1 MEGLRHSIYVLI
13 LTPANQETVNLSKKS
28 VPWPAA
34 HSNTVATL
42 CPSVYTF
49 WGHRCAVC
57 NGVAHL
63 CLLHT
68 FPCLPPPRGRPPPPA
83 EIYTFPSTH
92 TGSQS
97 RHRLAAEVQ
106 RLRQAWVGD
115 TATFQSSHPSG
126 WRMEASW
133 QGGLG
138 AEEGAGAFC
147 EGSWPEETQRA
158 QPRLVVP
165 LSSLSPHLGRA
176 EGKAVSI
183 FAPGCFVDQGP
194 TFQPEGA
201 NYPLSL
207 FPALAQP

>member
-1 MEGLRHSIYVLI
+1 
-13 LTPANQETVNLSKKS
+13 
-28 VPWPAA
+28 
-34 HSNTVATL
+34 
-42 CPSVYTF
+42 
-49 WGHRCAVC
+49 
-57 NGVAHL
+57 
-63 CLLHT
+63 
-68 FPCLPPPRGRPPPPA
+68 
-83 EIYTFPSTH
+83 
-92 TGSQS
+92 
-97 RHRLAAEVQ
+97 
-106 RLRQAWVGD
+106 
-115 TATFQSSHPSG
+115 
-126 WRMEASW
+126 MEASW